1 MGRRLRPHLPG
12 ATFHLTSRLH
22 AGLPRFTP
30 GMRTRAVGILREEVD
45 RSDIDMLA
53 YVIMPNHF
61 HLVLRQG
68 EAPLHR
74 FMQPWLTRIA
84 LLVQRTWGCVGH
96 VFERR
101 YRDSVCD
108 LDHLRHAIDYTHR
121 NPVRAG
127 LCRLPDRYAWSSYGA
142 WTDGPPAADGGP
154 HPVCHRTATLLL
166 GAGTGVLHGPALE
179 PPPAAMRPDLESI
192 AAVVLAAAPDGLLR
206 DVVRSRFGGPEY
218 FRVRHE
224 IIRRAARAGYRNTQ
238 TAAYLRISP
247 STVAGVL
254 GEERRGRLR

>member
-45 RSDIDMLA
+45 RSNVDMLA

-101 YRDSVCD
+101 YRDSLCD
-108 LDHLRHAIDYTHR
+108 LDHLRYAIDYAGGGY
-121 NPVRAG
+121 PVLPGISAALRANA
-127 LCRLPDRYAWSSYGA
+127 RAS
-142 WTDGPPAADGGP
+142 PAA
-154 HPVCHRTATLLL
+154 
-166 GAGTGVLHGPALE
+166 AGSCPLVAVT
-179 PPPAAMRPDLESI
+179 PPPI
-192 AAVVLAAAPDGLLR
+192 AV
-206 DVVRSRFGGPEY
+206 SS
-218 FRVRHE
+218 
-224 IIRRAARAGYRNTQ
+224 
-238 TAAYLRISP
+238 SP
-247 STVAGVL
+247 
-254 GEERRGRLR
+254 